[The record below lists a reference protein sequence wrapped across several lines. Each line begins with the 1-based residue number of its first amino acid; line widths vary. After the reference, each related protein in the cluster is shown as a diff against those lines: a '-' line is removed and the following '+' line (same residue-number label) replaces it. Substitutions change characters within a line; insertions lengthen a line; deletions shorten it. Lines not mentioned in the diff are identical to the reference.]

1 LEKKRTKKNK
11 EKKEAKKNEE
21 ELIKEARKQKTVT
34 VVDGGSTSL
43 TVITTKTAVWNET
56 GQVSGQGLVIPLVK
70 ARIEAILYYSH
81 TTYI

>member
-34 VVDGGSTSL
+34 VVDGGST
-43 TVITTKTAVWNET
+43 VQNGYNYQTAVWDET
-56 GQVSGQGLVIPLVK
+56 GQVSGQGPN
-70 ARIEAILYYSH
+70 
-81 TTYI
+81 